1 MNSIDVLD
9 LVKLVNTWRKL
20 AEKTIEKSLDVEKGQ
35 TITPEMKHV
44 YIMCERAK
52 TEVLLLAADDLE
64 ELIRKHIW

>member
-52 TEVLLLAADDLE
+52 TEVLLLAANDLE